1 MKRVFNYFN
10 NLKFSY
16 KANFL
21 IFIIAG
27 GMFTIIIL
35 SQLSIFIL
43 KNDFDTLF
51 EKRTKTLIKLENIN
65 DSYKINIQNTLS
77 EFEKNNLNYEQTL
90 EVLKIANEIIDKNW
104 SEYKN
109 NSYSTK
115 TDFVINYI
123 QKHFS
128 NKNYYKNELIKNLN
142 IQNVDEKMNKI
153 LHYLN
158 NILLHQ

>member
-43 KNDFDTLF
+43 KNKFYSGVKRQSVNFVPDFLN
-51 EKRTKTLIKLENIN
+51 RCIN
-65 DSYKINIQNTLS
+65 FLLCETFFFQIYLM
-77 EFEKNNLNYEQTL
+77 
-90 EVLKIANEIIDKNW
+90 
-104 SEYKN
+104 EY
-109 NSYSTK
+109 
-115 TDFVINYI
+115 I
-123 QKHFS
+123 
-128 NKNYYKNELIKNLN
+128 
-142 IQNVDEKMNKI
+142 
-153 LHYLN
+153 
-158 NILLHQ
+158 

>member
-90 EVLKIANEIIDKNW
+90 EVLKIANEII
-104 SEYKN
+104 
-109 NSYSTK
+109 
-115 TDFVINYI
+115 
-123 QKHFS
+123 
-128 NKNYYKNELIKNLN
+128 
-142 IQNVDEKMNKI
+142 
-153 LHYLN
+153 
-158 NILLHQ
+158 

>member
-51 EKRTKTLIKLENIN
+51 EKL
-65 DSYKINIQNTLS
+65 
-77 EFEKNNLNYEQTL
+77 
-90 EVLKIANEIIDKNW
+90 LKDRVRVKNEI
-104 SEYKN
+104 
-109 NSYSTK
+109 
-115 TDFVINYI
+115 
-123 QKHFS
+123 
-128 NKNYYKNELIKNLN
+128 
-142 IQNVDEKMNKI
+142 
-153 LHYLN
+153 
-158 NILLHQ
+158 

>member
-35 SQLSIFIL
+35 SQLSILIL

-51 EKRTKTLIKLENIN
+51 EKRTKTLAAEA
-65 DSYKINIQNTLS
+65 
-77 EFEKNNLNYEQTL
+77 ER
-90 EVLKIANEIIDKNW
+90 
-104 SEYKN
+104 
-109 NSYSTK
+109 
-115 TDFVINYI
+115 
-123 QKHFS
+123 
-128 NKNYYKNELIKNLN
+128 
-142 IQNVDEKMNKI
+142 
-153 LHYLN
+153 
-158 NILLHQ
+158 